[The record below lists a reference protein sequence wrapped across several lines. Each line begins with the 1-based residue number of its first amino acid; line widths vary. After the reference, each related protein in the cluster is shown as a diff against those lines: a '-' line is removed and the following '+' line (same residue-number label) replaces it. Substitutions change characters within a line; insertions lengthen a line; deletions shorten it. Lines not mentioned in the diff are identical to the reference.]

1 MTPHR
6 RHLLLTVKTAMDSVP
21 LLYARFRRALLADA
35 RTGGPAAVQRQ
46 YMARFRQYVAEPR
59 RALVVAVAHRAARLR
74 AAAMVAG
81 AHAHPWVGHPAA
93 PTAAVAAAAQR
104 VALRALTHQRRGGW
118 RITDLEWPS
127 DRYVQGLFFSTWDAW
142 RRRAGGTA
150 LRAAA
155 DDEDADVDEDAPSI
169 DPARRKIAYPFDEDV
184 TDIDPEEL
192 VDDALDDVVVGRGEY
207 YAVAGIRDLA
217 READHLMS
225 AMETAGLAPQIIG
238 WRWTLSD
245 SHKYS
250 KQGDEVCEMLATA
263 DVGHPHGPGVYYDA
277 FLPKSHPN
285 CMCDLTEEWA
295 DDDELEDPDWE
306 PPEPDDDYEDQ
317 VLALP
322 GQDDGDG
329 SGMFASAA

>member
-46 YMARFRQYVAEPR
+46 YMARFSQYVAEPR
-59 RALVVAVAHRAARLR
+59 RAL
-74 AAAMVAG
+74 MVAG

-142 RRRAGGTA
+142 RRRAGSA

-192 VDDALDDVVVGRGEY
+192 VDDALDDVVLCRGGHPGPGPRGGPLDVRY
-207 YAVAGIRDLA
+207 GNSWPGS
-217 READHLMS
+217 ADHRVALDPQRL
-225 AMETAGLAPQIIG
+225 AQVQQAGRRSVRDA
-238 WRWTLSD
+238 
-245 SHKYS
+245 
-250 KQGDEVCEMLATA
+250 
-263 DVGHPHGPGVYYDA
+263 GHG
-277 FLPKSHPN
+277 
-285 CMCDLTEEWA
+285 
-295 DDDELEDPDWE
+295 
-306 PPEPDDDYEDQ
+306 
-317 VLALP
+317 
-322 GQDDGDG
+322 
-329 SGMFASAA
+329 